1 MIIAAAIL
9 YAFVGHV
16 ALTLSKDAVN
26 EFSRSAIAFFV
37 VLWPLG
43 LVLLIV
49 ARLHERW
56 SDPGVS

>member
-16 ALTLSKDAVN
+16 ALTLYKHATN
-26 EFSRSAIAFFV
+26 EFSRSAVALFV

-43 LVLLIV
+43 LVLLLV
-49 ARLHERW
+49 AWLHERW